1 MPRPERGQV
10 KGMKQTEAERELSS
24 QEAEKLARTIVGL
37 EIPPSTENLAE
48 ELEAAR
54 KRVEAYERGD

>member
-1 MPRPERGQV
+1 
-10 KGMKQTEAERELSS
+10 MKQTDAEQELSS
-24 QEAEKLARTIVGL
+24 QERLARTILGL

-54 KRVEAYERGD
+54 KRLADSEMGE

>member
-1 MPRPERGQV
+1 MT
-10 KGMKQTEAERELSS
+10 QTEGEQELSS
-24 QEAEKLARTIVGL
+24 QERLAQTILGL

-54 KRVEAYERGD
+54 KQLADSEIGG